1 MKSETKS
8 LYPAVTLREGFRIRL
23 RRGGRAGGFGL
34 SGAVM
39 RTPGPAAALPAGTA
53 RRQPRSRVVRAVFF
67 LPGTPFSWPL
77 GRGTRGNVPM
87 SADGTRDWK
96 SSAPPVRRRPPETDG
111 AADQTDAAMIRFACP
126 ACRKT
131 LKSPPGTAG
140 TKAVCPKC
148 GQKVRVPGSNKT
160 TLGLPV
166 LEEIPASA
174 DAPAIPASPDDAD
187 AAAYAP
193 LPADDPTPDNAGG
206 RVCGILSCVFGGVAA
221 LSARPCSASSALP
234 WACSASSFAKTKPWA
249 PSASSSQWAGCSL
262 G

>member
-1 MKSETKS
+1 
-8 LYPAVTLREGFRIRL
+8 
-23 RRGGRAGGFGL
+23 
-34 SGAVM
+34 
-39 RTPGPAAALPAGTA
+39 
-53 RRQPRSRVVRAVFF
+53 
-67 LPGTPFSWPL
+67 
-77 GRGTRGNVPM
+77 M

-221 LSARPCSASSALP
+221 LICPPLFGVVGLALGVLSIIL
-234 WACSASSFAKTKPWA
+234 CKNKT
-249 PSASSSQWAGCSL
+249 L
-262 G
+262 GAVGVVVSVGGMLIGMMLGAAIGAVLGWMSG